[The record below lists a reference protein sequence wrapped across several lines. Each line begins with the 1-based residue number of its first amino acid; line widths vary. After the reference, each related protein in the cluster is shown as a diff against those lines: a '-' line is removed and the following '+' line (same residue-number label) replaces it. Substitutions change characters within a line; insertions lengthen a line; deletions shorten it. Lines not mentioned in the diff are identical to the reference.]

1 MPKSLLILYCFLL
14 ESFSSLSPLPLFS
27 SLAAPPPAPPPPDG
41 RVERRGWPSRT
52 TGGVILVA
60 MPLGTS
66 TPSVA
71 AGELERDEV
80 DANIEEDK
88 IKGLLP
94 YA

>member
-1 MPKSLLILYCFLL
+1 
-14 ESFSSLSPLPLFS
+14 
-27 SLAAPPPAPPPPDG
+27 
-41 RVERRGWPSRT
+41 
-52 TGGVILVA
+52 

>member
-1 MPKSLLILYCFLL
+1 MAV
-14 ESFSSLSPLPLFS
+14 LSAGAGLHARP
-27 SLAAPPPAPPPPDG
+27 
-41 RVERRGWPSRT
+41 
-52 TGGVILVA
+52 GGVILVA